1 MIDAPVAWITHRQ
14 CLLHEMQAGHPESPR
29 RLQAIQD
36 RLAACGMDLLMQ
48 QHSAP
53 AATLAAIE
61 QVHSRGYI
69 DQLMDLKPTE
79 GLIAVDADVVLNP
92 HSIDAALH
100 AAGGAQ
106 LGVDLV
112 LDDRASLAF
121 AAVRPPGHHA
131 ESSAAMGFCIFNNVA
146 VAAAHAFARGLQR
159 VAIIDFD
166 VHYGNG
172 TADIFGRDPR
182 VQLFSTY
189 EAELYPHWRAE
200 PGMRSLIDVP
210 MMAGAGSAAFRQ
222 AVNQHWLPALRAFA
236 PQLLLVSAGFDAHV
250 QDPLGGLNFS
260 TDDFRWIGGVIQRE
274 AAQLCQGRVVATLE
288 GGYNLDTLGRC
299 VEAFL
304 QPFLGAPAEA

>member
-1 MIDAPVAWITHRQ
+1 
-14 CLLHEMQAGHPESPR
+14 
-29 RLQAIQD
+29 
-36 RLAACGMDLLMQ
+36 MDLLMQ
-48 QHSAP
+48 QHQAPP
-53 AATLAAIE
+53 AALAAIE
-61 QVHSRGYI
+61 QVHNTAYVRE
-69 DQLMDLKPTE
+69 LMDLQPRA

-92 HSIDAALH
+92 YSIDAALH
-100 AAGGAQ
+100 AAGAAM

-146 VAAAHAFARGLQR
+146 VAAAHAFARGLRR

-189 EAELYPHWRAE
+189 EAELYPRWRAA
-200 PGMRSLIDVP
+200 PGTDSLIDVP
-210 MMAGAGSAAFRQ
+210 MAAGDGSAVFRD
-222 AVNQHWLPALRAFA
+222 AVNQQWLPALRAFA
-236 PQLLLVSAGFDAHV
+236 PELLLVSAGFDAHA
-250 QDPLGGLNFS
+250 QDPLGGLRFS
-260 TDDFRWIGGVIQRE
+260 TDDFRWIGEVIQRE

-288 GGYNLDTLGRC
+288 GGYNLDALSRS

-304 QPFLGAPAEA
+304 QPFLGSSPGA